1 MRSRIFSALSLAGLM
16 FAAPQAA
23 NAATIVNINTTAG
36 SLNFVDL
43 TTVSGSALNL
53 VNASSPYQNNLQR
66 AFIFNEGIFGR
77 LQSFLLHFDDAPGN
91 PQGRVTGSFGIQLA
105 AGEMLGTAIQTSVQL
120 IATDPANGVVYSTNG
135 NRGLEA
141 NGNGAD
147 FLSVT
152 LNGLLATVNFD
163 LRANQALDN
172 ARFQITQAAAV
183 PEPSTWAMMM
193 IGFGAVGAA
202 ARSSRRKRNTVT
214 A

>member
-1 MRSRIFSALSLAGLM
+1 MRSRIFSVFSVVGLVC
-16 FAAPQAA
+16 AATQAA

-36 SLNFVDL
+36 SLTFADL
-43 TTVSGSALNL
+43 TTATGPALNL
-53 VNASSPYQNNLQR
+53 VNASSPYQNNRQQ

-105 AGEMLGTAIQTSVQL
+105 AGETLGTVIQTSAQL
-120 IATDPANGVVYSTNG
+120 IATDTANGVSYSTNG

-163 LRANQALDN
+163 LRANQAVDN
-172 ARFQITQAAAV
+172 ARFQITQAPV
-183 PEPSTWAMMM
+183 IPEPATWAMMI

-202 ARSSRRKRNTVT
+202 ARSNRRKRNTVT